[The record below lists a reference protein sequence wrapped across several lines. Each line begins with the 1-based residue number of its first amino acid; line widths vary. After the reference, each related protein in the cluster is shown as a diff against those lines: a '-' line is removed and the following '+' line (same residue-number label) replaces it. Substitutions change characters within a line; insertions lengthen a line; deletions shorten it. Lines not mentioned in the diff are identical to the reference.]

1 MDPVTLYLASFV
13 LFAIGVALFVW
24 AWRAVAKAKR
34 ETALVRRVLKDASA
48 DLVDLRVEKAE
59 TWAVLEDLKQTAQT
73 RALALQDQQAV
84 LERVTMERDE
94 ALSMLEQILEH
105 LQSVGVATFEGEALI
120 GDVMLDWSVIE
131 SPQVP
136 TVPGFD
142 REALIAALEHAA
154 DRGGPWSKRPFTR
167 RYMVNEGPLTRTQ
180 FEVLKAALVS
190 GQYLGNPDG
199 ARSSPELTQ
208 KGEALLQAARDGAL

>member
-34 ETALVRRVLKDASA
+34 ETAQIQRQEREHVKQLQQTQAA
-48 DLVDLRVEKAE
+48 
-59 TWAVLEDLKQTAQT
+59 LEDLQETAQS
-73 RALALQDQQAV
+73 RALVLQDMDAT

-136 TVPGFD
+136 TVPGFS
-142 REALIAALEHAA
+142 RALLLEALEHAA

-167 RYMVNEGPLTRTQ
+167 RYMVSDGPLTRTQ
-180 FEVLKAALVS
+180 FEALKAALVS

-208 KGEALLQAARDGAL
+208 KGEALLQAARDGVL